1 MSLFQF
7 CTKDHASITDISETS
22 SAVPISDDAYDT
34 DAHSQHKKRRVSGGH
49 AASSSREGDSH
60 KATSRLFRKLLHQ
73 MEALS
78 DDTKELKRETGHI
91 RSMLQDHFTTTD
103 LTVPDSFNILPITD
117 ERGLRAV
124 EASINDETNF
134 KAFVSQLWTSGGA
147 SSAEC
152 TRNVLRRLV
161 TMNFAAEICY
171 SGHNADKRVFQGL
184 ALSRLLTACVRR
196 AFPSATDKEIASA
209 ARNYFR
215 CAPGVVRK
223 RRSNSDGATD

>member
-1 MSLFQF
+1 MDS
-7 CTKDHASITDISETS
+7 DISETS